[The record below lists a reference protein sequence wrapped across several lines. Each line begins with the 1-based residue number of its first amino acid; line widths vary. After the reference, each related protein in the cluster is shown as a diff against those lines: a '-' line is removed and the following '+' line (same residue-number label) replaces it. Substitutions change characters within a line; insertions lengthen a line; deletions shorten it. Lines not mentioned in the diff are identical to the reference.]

1 MKLFTKIVKHVY
13 SFVFARPS
21 MQFFN
26 DKILQLAFFG
36 RGYNN
41 FSTYNLTGE
50 TKFIKLLAKYN
61 PKYCIDIGAN
71 KGNFSKFLLENTES
85 NVIAFEPL
93 PKAFNHLSNLLTEY
107 PSRFTAVNKGVGEVT
122 SILEL
127 NYGAEDSEFASF
139 SKEVNNVSYVRNNN
153 VNSISVEVVTV
164 DEYFN
169 DHIQNE
175 IEIDLLKIDTEGF
188 ELEVLKGANQ
198 LINKCKPKFIQIEF
212 NWHQLFKDVSLYKI
226 SNLLNNY
233 DAYQLLPYGTGLVKR
248 DVLMPESNIYH
259 FSNFVFIRSDI
270 RI

>member
-1 MKLFTKIVKHVY
+1 MKLFNRFLKYVY
-13 SFVFARPS
+13 SIVFARPS
-21 MQFFN
+21 MQVLN

-61 PKYCIDIGAN
+61 PRYCIDIGAN
-71 KGNFSKFLLENTES
+71 KGNFSKFLLENTNS
-85 NVIAFEPL
+85 QVIAFEPL
-93 PKAFNHLSNLLTEY
+93 PKAFNYLNNLLIDY
-107 PSRFTAVNKGVGEVT
+107 PNRFIAVNKGVGEIN

-153 VNSISVEVVTV
+153 VNSISVEVVRV
-164 DEYFN
+164 DDYFN
-169 DHIQNE
+169 DFIKNE

-188 ELEVLKGANQ
+188 ELEVLKGSSQ
-198 LINKCKPKFIQIEF
+198 LIDKCKPKFIQIEF
-212 NWHQLFKDVSLYKI
+212 NWHQLFKEVSLYKI
-226 SNLLNNY
+226 STLLNNY
-233 DAYQLLPYGTGLVKR
+233 DTYQLLPYGSGLVKR
-248 DVLMPESNIYH
+248 DVLRPESNIYH